1 MFVYL
6 LALSLSQ
13 GALTQSA
20 RLDRLSQQAIEAP
33 GPTRVQVVML
43 DCQVAA
49 QALTD
54 CRAVNDAGAQAA
66 AEAIRMASEI
76 HTPGAIADGVRIRVR
91 MNVAP

>member
-1 MFVYL
+1 MLVYL

-13 GALTQSA
+13 GVSA
-20 RLDRLSQQAIEAP
+20 QHTRLEQMAQPAAEAQAPAK
-33 GPTRVQVVML
+33 VQVVML

-54 CRAVNDAGAQAA
+54 CKAVNDAGAQAA
-66 AEAIRMASEI
+66 AEAIRMAAEI
-76 HTPGAIADGVRIRVR
+76 HTPEAIADGVRIRIK

>member
-1 MFVYL
+1 MLVQL

-13 GALTQSA
+13 GVAAQPT
-20 RLDRLSQQAIEAP
+20 RLDQMAQPAIEQPAQ
-33 GPTRVQVVML
+33 TKVQVVML

-54 CRAVNDAGAQAA
+54 CKAINDAGSQAA
-66 AEAIRMASEI
+66 AEAIRMAADI
-76 HTPGAIADGVRIRVR
+76 HTPDAIADGVRIRIK

>member
-13 GALTQSA
+13 GPLAQPA
-20 RLDRLSQQAIEAP
+20 RLDQLAQPAAEAQAA
-33 GPTRVQVVML
+33 GGVRVVML
-43 DCQVAA
+43 DCQVAS

-66 AEAIRMASEI
+66 AEAIRMAADI
-76 HTPGAIADGVRIRVR
+76 HTPDAIADGVRIRVR

>member
-1 MFVYL
+1 MLVHL

-13 GALTQSA
+13 GVAAPSSRLDQLAQPAAAAQQSA
-20 RLDRLSQQAIEAP
+20 KVE
-33 GPTRVQVVML
+33 VVML

-54 CRAVNDAGAQAA
+54 CKAVNDAGSQAA
-66 AEAIRMASEI
+66 AEAIRMAAEI
-76 HTPGAIADGVRIRVR
+76 HTPEAIADGVRIRIK